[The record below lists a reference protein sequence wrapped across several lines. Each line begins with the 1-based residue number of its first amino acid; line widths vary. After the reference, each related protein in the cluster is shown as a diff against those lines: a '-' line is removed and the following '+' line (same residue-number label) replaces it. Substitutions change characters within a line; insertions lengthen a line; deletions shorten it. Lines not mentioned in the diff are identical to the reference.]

1 MSPPGPSAEARMGRG
16 MIWLAALGALAAL
29 TVFFGMF
36 EPGPTGG
43 MRSGVDASGRAQ
55 VVLEQ
60 GRGGHYVAEGRING
74 QSVAFLVDTGATDVA
89 VSEREARRLGLDF
102 GPRVTVMTAAGPAP
116 AWVTRLDAVEIGG
129 LRAENVRASITPGLG
144 DQALLGMSF
153 LKQFSLSQ
161 EGGTLVIATPG
172 SGT

>member
-1 MSPPGPSAEARMGRG
+1 MSSPESSTEARMGRG
-16 MIWLAALGALAAL
+16 MIWLAALGALAGL
-29 TVFFGMF
+29 TAFFGMF
-36 EPGPTGG
+36 DSGPGGS
-43 MRSGVDASGRAQ
+43 MRSGVDAVGRAQ

-74 QSVAFLVDTGATDVA
+74 QTVSFLVDTGATDVA

-116 AWVTRLDAVEIGG
+116 AWVTRLDVVEVGG
-129 LRAENVRASITPGLG
+129 LRVENVRASITPGLG
-144 DQALLGMSF
+144 SQALLGMSF
-153 LKQFSLSQ
+153 LKQFSLRQ
-161 EGGTLVIATPG
+161 DGGTLVIAASG

>member
-1 MSPPGPSAEARMGRG
+1 MSPPGSSAEARMGRG
-16 MIWLAALGALAAL
+16 MIWLAALVALAGL
-29 TVFFGMF
+29 TLFFGMF
-36 EPGPTGG
+36 ETGPGGG
-43 MRSGVDASGRAQ
+43 MRAGVDASGRTQ

-74 QSVAFLVDTGATDVA
+74 QSVVFLVDTGATDVA

-153 LKQFSLSQ
+153 LKQFSLRQ
-161 EGGTLVIATPG
+161 EDGTLVIGPSG
-172 SGT
+172 SGS

>member
-1 MSPPGPSAEARMGRG
+1 MTGPGPSADARLGRG
-16 MIWLAALGALAAL
+16 MIFLAALGALAGL
-29 TVFFGMF
+29 TLFFGMF
-36 EPGPTGG
+36 TPQPGGG
-43 MRSGVDASGRAQ
+43 MRSGVDAGGRAQ

-60 GRGGHYVAEGRING
+60 GRGGHYLAEGRING
-74 QSVAFLVDTGATDVA
+74 QPVAFLVDTGATDVA

-153 LKQFSLSQ
+153 LKQFSLRQ
-161 EGGTLVIATPG
+161 EGGTLVIAASG
-172 SGT
+172 SGP

>member
-1 MSPPGPSAEARMGRG
+1 MGRG
-16 MIWLAALGALAAL
+16 MIFLAALVALAGL

-36 EPGPTGG
+36 EPTPTGG
-43 MRSGVDASGRAQ
+43 MSSGVDGNGRAQ
-55 VVLEQ
+55 VVLQQ
-60 GRGGHYVAEGRING
+60 GRGGHYVAEGLING
-74 QSVAFLVDTGATDVA
+74 RPVEFLVDTGATDVA
-89 VSEREARRLGLDF
+89 VSESEARRLGLDF

-144 DQALLGMSF
+144 EQALLGMSF

-161 EGGTLVIATPG
+161 EGGTLVIANTGAG
-172 SGT
+172 S